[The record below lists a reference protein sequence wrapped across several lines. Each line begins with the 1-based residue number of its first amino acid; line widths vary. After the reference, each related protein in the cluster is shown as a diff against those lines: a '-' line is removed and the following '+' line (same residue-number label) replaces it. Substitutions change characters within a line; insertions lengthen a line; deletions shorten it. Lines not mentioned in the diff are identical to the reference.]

1 MERASKLEH
10 ASSREEVP
18 RIRVRLRENRG
29 AVSDGVERKMID
41 RVDERV
47 RAVAPVDA
55 ACVDERAVG
64 VEALGGLDAL
74 KAHYVRSDDRP
85 REARTTVVRQAGLED
100 RIGDG
105 V

>member
-1 MERASKLEH
+1 VKVALVQIDPDDAIGDREVLNLMERASKLEH

-18 RIRVRLRENRG
+18 RIRVRLREDRG

-55 ACVDERAVG
+55 ACVDERAVVWKPSG
-64 VEALGGLDAL
+64 VSTL
-74 KAHYVRSDDRP
+74 
-85 REARTTVVRQAGLED
+85 
-100 RIGDG
+100 
-105 V
+105 